1 MVDAMPVLEQRVAE
15 IEKNASA
22 MLILNQA
29 TVQTMRNEFT
39 ESCNSVVDETSVKF
53 GNIELQD
60 RELHDTAK
68 AVVERAGQ
76 KFRNIKSTISVT
88 MQDVESAVAAISQRG
103 SALEAHAHKVATQ
116 DHVTFQ
122 TQIKAIDQRLSAMEE
137 GSAGS
142 SSDGTVWNVGEG
154 TSADPKDVR

>member
-1 MVDAMPVLEQRVAE
+1 
-15 IEKNASA
+15 
-22 MLILNQA
+22 
-29 TVQTMRNEFT
+29 MR
-39 ESCNSVVDETSVKF
+39 
-53 GNIELQD
+53 D

-76 KFRNIKSTISVT
+76 KFRNIKSTVSVT

-142 SSDGTVWNVGEG
+142 SSTTAPCGTLARGHLPIPRMFEEVLDHRRARRDDVADFLDTRNVGMNVQILARHRYEQG
-154 TSADPKDVR
+154 HAR